1 MTKSLLSA
9 LALSL
14 LLPVSAFAATAKPA
28 APMPMPT
35 KPAATM
41 PMPAKPDMAKPGA
54 AMPAMRKVHIN
65 TATAAELTTIPGVS
79 TKLAAEI
86 VKARPFGS
94 SADLVKK
101 VKGIGANNVKKML
114 PMIDFN

>member
-28 APMPMPT
+28 AAPMPMPT

-41 PMPAKPDMAKPGA
+41 PMPATAK
-54 AMPAMRKVHIN
+54 PAMRKVHIN

-114 PMIDFN
+114 PVIDFN

>member
-28 APMPMPT
+28 AAPMPMPT

-41 PMPAKPDMAKPGA
+41 SAT

-114 PMIDFN
+114 RVIDFN

>member
-14 LLPVSAFAATAKPA
+14 LLPVSAFAVTA
-28 APMPMPT
+28 

-41 PMPAKPDMAKPGA
+41 PMPATAKPG
-54 AMPAMRKVHIN
+54 AMPAMRKVRIN
-65 TATAAELTTIPGVS
+65 TAAAAELTTIPGVN

-86 VKARPFGS
+86 IKARPFRN
-94 SADLVKK
+94 SAELVKK

-114 PMIDFN
+114 PMIDFS

>member
-41 PMPAKPDMAKPGA
+41 PMPATAKPGA